1 MAQAKLSQRD
11 SNRVVYVGDKSG
23 FDDLLGAHSESNEN
37 RLAVEVV
44 TTIDTALGNIVDQ
57 PPDCLLLDCETSK
70 DTSTEHVQRIRDEN
84 PALPV
89 ITLVGAGNEEMG
101 RQTVRAGATDCLH
114 KDLVTG
120 RGEILT
126 TRIENVIT
134 AQRSNQQV
142 SSRPD
147 NLSQILNTVP
157 TAVTQANRLG
167 EIIYANQHAQDE
179 LGIEPSEVTDR
190 TYNDPQWDITDLDG
204 NPLPDEELPFNRV
217 MSTGEPVRSFQHNI
231 TWPDGRTR
239 TVEINGSPLFDDEGD
254 VESVVFSISDVTEQQ
269 KRIDRLE
276 KYEKYLDNSPDI
288 VHILTEDGTV
298 EYQSETHTQAY
309 DFELN
314 DILGADPGTVIHPDD
329 LQQVQA
335 DFEQT
340 LASGPDETIT
350 TEFRVEAK
358 DGEYHWFEN
367 RTTNYLNHDPING
380 ILVTSR
386 NIDERKAHEE
396 EIEAE
401 RAFTQQIL
409 DALNDIFF
417 VVDTDG
423 TIQRWN
429 QQVVDVTG
437 YTPEEIDGMRSTNL
451 FDHSERADIVEAI
464 GTILRDGETVVEAKL
479 KTEDGELIPYEWSGS
494 RLTNTDGETIGIV
507 GIGRDISDRKQ
518 KQAEL
523 DHTKRQ
529 LKTVLSKTN
538 TGAWTLDVNEDAVS
552 RIIMPE
558 ELGLDH
564 KSGDIE
570 SYLDQIKPNDRDAVE
585 NAIDSAVDSRGKFD
599 TQFRLADESCDRW
612 LRAHGNVMSDDGSL
626 KVVGVTTEI
635 TERVHRTKALQKRE
649 RVLHKLHTA
658 AQELYKLNDKHAV
671 AEVVISLLEEALDLD
686 YATLT
691 LLDQESATLQPVAS
705 TPLFDELTLSFD
717 SASSGSNPVWDA
729 YRTGEKQTATGTAV
743 DQLFDDKDGRSEA
756 IDYLLATPIG
766 DIGVLMVCD
775 VDRPQFDTVD
785 TDLIDIITTNATAAF
800 EGIATAE
807 KRGELSDQLA
817 VLQERMEGLEQ
828 IVDSMQTIETQV
840 LRAESRSEMYEIVCS
855 ELVALDSVDFA
866 WVGRPMAA
874 DNEFDMIASAGGGKQ
889 YIDAIVSGAEASRL
903 PAYIAAERCEMYINS
918 DIAEDVRD
926 KCWAKEALSAGYRT
940 VLSIPL
946 VRDGVVYDVIT
957 VYSSDVDGFTEIHEM
972 VLENISSLTLNHARM
987 IDRQRDH
994 TDCNHTIVKFNFADN
1009 SYPLQE
1015 LADRSDSKIQ
1025 FDTVVRSTGE
1035 SITLMIEIVEGDR
1048 QSVPQHANDVSGIR
1062 SVRLIGTDES
1072 QQVLVEL
1079 TRPCR
1084 LHKIEKHG
1092 GQIMHSISAPDENE
1106 LCLQIVDRA
1115 SVRPVLDYVASQFDH
1130 TELIAKEDAE
1140 KLDAVVNDPIDSLTD
1155 RQLEI
1160 LNAAYCGG
1168 YYETPREI
1176 NGEDLAESF
1185 DISSPVIY
1193 NHLQAAHRKILGHIF
1208 DSDTAVENHVLDS

>member
-11 SNRVVYVGDKSG
+11 SKRVVYVGDRSSFSDQLCPQFEYG
-23 FDDLLGAHSESNEN
+23 EN
-37 RLAVEVV
+37 QFTIEIV
-44 TTIDTALGNIVDQ
+44 TSIDTALNNINDQ
-57 PPDCLLLDCETSK
+57 PPDCLLLDLETSR
-70 DTSTEHVQRIRDEN
+70 DIGTEPLQRIRDEQ
-84 PALPV
+84 PDLPV
-89 ITLVGAGNEEMG
+89 ISLIGGTDEQSGSEA
-101 RQTVRAGATDCLH
+101 VRAGATDCLH
-114 KDLVTG
+114 KDF
-120 RGEILT
+120 LT
-126 TRIENVIT
+126 DRCDVLATRIQNAII
-134 AQRSNQQV
+134 AQRSNQQPDTPL
-142 SSRPD
+142 SSLD
-147 NLSQILNTVP
+147 QIVDTVP
-157 TAVTQANRLG
+157 TAVTQANRQG
-167 EIIYANQHAQDE
+167 EIIYANQRAQE
-179 LGIEPSEVTDR
+179 HLGLEPSDVTSR
-190 TYNDPQWDITDLDG
+190 TYNDPQWEITDLDG
-204 NPLPDEELPFNRV
+204 DPLPDEELPFTRV
-217 MSTGEPVRSFQHNI
+217 MNTGEPVRSFRHNI
-231 TWPDGRTR
+231 IWPDGRTR
-239 TVEINGSPLFDDEGD
+239 TVEINGSPLFDDKGD
-254 VESVVFSISDVTEQQ
+254 VESVVFSIFDITEQQ
-269 KRIDRLE
+269 NRITQLE
-276 KYEKYLDNSPDI
+276 KYQKFLNSSPD
-288 VHILTEDGTV
+288 VTYLLTEDGKV
-298 EYQSETHTQAY
+298 EYQSDLSTQAY
-309 DFELN
+309 SFEIQ
-314 DILGADPGTVIHPDD
+314 DILGENPSAVIHPDD
-329 LQQVQA
+329 QGQVQA
-335 DFEQT
+335 DFERI
-340 LASGPDETIT
+340 LASEPEETIT
-350 TEFRVEAK
+350 TEFRVEVE

-367 RTTNYLNHDPING
+367 RTTNYLSHDPING

-396 EIEAE
+396 ELKAE

-409 DALNDIFF
+409 DTINDLFY
-417 VVDTDG
+417 VLDTNG

-451 FDHSERADIVEAI
+451 FDHSERANIVEAI

-529 LKTVLSKTN
+529 LETVLSKTN
-538 TGAWTLDVNEDAVS
+538 TGAWTLNVDEDAIS
-552 RIIMPE
+552 RITMPE

-564 KSGDIE
+564 ESSDID
-570 SYLDQIKPNDRDAVE
+570 SYLDQIKPNDRDTVKDTIE
-585 NAIDSAVDSRGKFD
+585 SAIDNRGKFD
-599 TQFRLADESCDRW
+599 TQFRLADDTCNRW
-612 LRAHGNVMSDDGSL
+612 LRAHGSVVSDDGSL

-658 AQELYKLNDKHAV
+658 TQELYTLNDKYAV

-729 YRTGEKQTATGTAV
+729 YRTGEKQTATGTTV
-743 DQLFDDKDGRSEA
+743 DQLFDDNDGRCEA
-756 IDYLLATPIG
+756 IDHLLATPIG
-766 DIGVLMVCD
+766 DLGVLVVCD
-775 VDRPQFDTVD
+775 VDGSQFDAVE
-785 TDLIDIITTNATAAF
+785 TDLIDIITANATAAL
-800 EGIATAE
+800 EAIATAE
-807 KRGELSDQLA
+807 KQGELADQLA
-817 VLQERMEGLEQ
+817 VLQEQIEELER

-840 LRAESRSEMYEIVCS
+840 LRAESRSEMYETVCS

-874 DNEFDMIASAGGGKQ
+874 DNEFDMIASAGGGKH
-889 YIDAIVSGAEASRL
+889 YIDAAVSGGEVSRL
-903 PAYIAAERCEMYINS
+903 PAYIAAESCEMYING
-918 DIAEDVRD
+918 DIAEDVRS

-946 VRDGVVYDVIT
+946 VQDGVVYDIIT

-987 IDRQRDH
+987 IGRQRDH
-994 TDCNHTIVKFNFADN
+994 TDSNHAIVKFNFTDD

-1015 LADRSDSKIQ
+1015 LADRSDREIH
-1025 FDTVVRSTGE
+1025 FDTVVRSTAE
-1035 SITLMIEIVEGDR
+1035 SITLMTEIVEGDR
-1048 QSVPQHANDVSGIR
+1048 QSVPQHADDVPGIQ
-1062 SVRLIGTDES
+1062 SARLIGTDDS
-1072 QQVLVEL
+1072 QQVLIEL

-1084 LHKIEKHG
+1084 LHKIENHG
-1092 GQIMHSISAPDENE
+1092 GQIVYSISTSGENE
-1106 LCLQIVDRA
+1106 LCLQITDGA

-1130 TELIAKEDAE
+1130 TELIANEHAE
-1140 KLDAVVNDPIDSLTD
+1140 KLDAAVNDPIDSLTD

-1176 NGEDLAESF
+1176 NGEELAESF

-1208 DSDTAVENHVLDS
+1208 DTNTTAENYTLDS

>member
-11 SNRVVYVGDKSG
+11 SKRVVYVGDKPG
-23 FDDLLGAHSESNEN
+23 FDDLFGAHSESNEN
-37 RLAVEVV
+37 QLAVEVV
-44 TTIDTALGNIVDQ
+44 TTIDTALSNIVDR

-89 ITLVGAGNEEMG
+89 ITLVGAGNEELG

-120 RGEILT
+120 RGEILI

-134 AQRSNQQV
+134 AQRSTQQV
-142 SSRPD
+142 SNRPD

-157 TAVTQANRLG
+157 TAVTQVNRQG
-167 EIIYANQHAQDE
+167 EIIYANQHAQDQ

-190 TYNDPQWDITDLDG
+190 TYNDPRWDITDLDG

-239 TVEINGSPLFDDEGD
+239 TIKINGSPLFDDEGN

-269 KRIDRLE
+269 ERIDRLK
-276 KYEKYLDNSPDI
+276 KYEKYLNNSPDI
-288 VHILTEDGTV
+288 VHVLTEDGTV
-298 EYQSETHTQAY
+298 EYQSERHTQAY

-314 DILGADPGTVIHPDD
+314 DILGTDPGTVIHPDD
-329 LQQVQA
+329 QEHVQA
-335 DFEQT
+335 DFEQV
-340 LASGPDETIT
+340 LASGPGETIT

-358 DGEYHWFEN
+358 DAEYHWFEN

-396 EIEAE
+396 ELEAE
-401 RAFTQQIL
+401 RAFIRQIL
-409 DALNDIFF
+409 DALDDLFY
-417 VVDTDG
+417 VLDTDG

-429 QQVVDVTG
+429 QQLVDVTG

-451 FDHSERADIVEAI
+451 FDNPQKADIAEAI
-464 GTILRDGETVVEAKL
+464 ETVLRDGETVVEAKL
-479 KTEDGELIPYEWSGS
+479 QTKDGELIPYEWSGS

-507 GIGRDISDRKQ
+507 GIGRDISKRKQ

-523 DHTKRQ
+523 NHTRRQ
-529 LKTVLSKTN
+529 LETVLSKTN
-538 TGAWTLDVNEDAVS
+538 TGAWTLDVDEDAIS
-552 RIIMPE
+552 RITMPE

-564 KSGDIE
+564 ESSDVD
-570 SYLDQIKPNDRDAVE
+570 SYLDQIEPNDRDAVE
-585 NAIDSAVDSRGKFD
+585 DAFESAIDNRGKFD
-599 TQFRLADESCDRW
+599 TQFRLADDSCDRW

-658 AQELYKLNDKHAV
+658 AQELYTLNDKHAV

-705 TPLFDELTLSFD
+705 TPLFDELTLSLD
-717 SASSGSNPVWDA
+717 SASSGTNSVWDA
-729 YRTGEKQTATGTAV
+729 YRTGEKQTATGTTV
-743 DQLFDDKDGRSEA
+743 DQLFDDEDGRSGA
-756 IDYLLATPIG
+756 IDYLLATPVG
-766 DIGVLMVCD
+766 DLGVLVVCD
-775 VDRPQFDTVD
+775 EDGPQFDTVD
-785 TDLIDIITTNATAAF
+785 TDLIDIITANATAAF
-800 EGIATAE
+800 EAITTAE
-807 KRGELSDQLA
+807 KRGELSDQLVA
-817 VLQERMEGLEQ
+817 LQERMEELEQ

-840 LRAESRSEMYEIVCS
+840 LRAESRSEMYETVCS

-874 DNEFDMIASAGGGKQ
+874 DNEFDMIASAGGGKH
-889 YIDAIVSGAEASRL
+889 YIDAVNSDAEASRL
-903 PAYIAAERCEMYINS
+903 PAYIPAERCEMYINS

-957 VYSSDVDGFTEIHEM
+957 VYSSNMNGFTETHEM
-972 VLENISSLTLNHARM
+972 LLENISTLTLNHARM

-994 TDCNHTIVKFNFADN
+994 QDNNYTIVTFNFTDD
-1009 SYPLQE
+1009 SFPLQE
-1015 LADRSDSKIQ
+1015 LADRFDSEIH
-1025 FDTVVRSTGE
+1025 FDTVVRSTAE
-1035 SITLMIEIVEGDR
+1035 SVTLMIEIVEGDR
-1048 QSVPQHANDVSGIR
+1048 QSVPQHADDVSGIQ
-1062 SVRLIGTDES
+1062 SARLIGTDDS

-1092 GQIMHSISAPDENE
+1092 GQIVHSTSAPDENE
-1106 LCLQIVDRA
+1106 LRLQITDGA
-1115 SVRPVLDYVASQFDH
+1115 SVRPVLDYVASQFDR

-1176 NGEDLAESF
+1176 NGEELAESF

-1208 DSDTAVENHVLDS
+1208 DTNTAAENYMLDN